1 MSIKH
6 IFKIW
11 VNTTSIS
18 RAFYCNFCSKIC
30 THCISVREA
39 WVTIIK
45 TDFYSFYIFPHQD
58 STAKESTY
66 LWRSVTIINSFFI
79 MLHASGWRDE
89 SVSATLWSYRRIIVP
104 ENLCTCRNKEEF
116 ILSLASVWKCCR
128 FYTLLHANVSVSL
141 VPANSLCAS

>member
-18 RAFYCNFCSKIC
+18 NAFYCYFWSEIC
-30 THCISVREA
+30 THCMSVREA

-45 TDFYSFYIFPHQD
+45 IDFYSFYIFPHLE

-66 LWRSVTIINSFFI
+66 VRRSVTIINSFLSCF
-79 MLHASGWRDE
+79 MLSGWRDE
-89 SVSATLWSYRRIIVP
+89 SVSASLWSYRKIIVP

-116 ILSLASVWKCCR
+116 ISSLAGVWKGCH
-128 FYTLLHANVSVSL
+128 FYILLQANVSFSL
-141 VPANSLCAS
+141 VPANSLCAT